1 MDLPSKPVHV
11 SIKTAELGKAAVV
24 IVPVYA
30 WEPVQVPDA
39 RQDTVFV
46 DDHDNTEVA
55 PTAIEA
61 GLVVKV
67 KVGAGGAATEI
78 LVV

>member
-1 MDLPSKPVHV
+1 VDLPSKPVHV

-24 IVPVYA
+24 KVPDNA